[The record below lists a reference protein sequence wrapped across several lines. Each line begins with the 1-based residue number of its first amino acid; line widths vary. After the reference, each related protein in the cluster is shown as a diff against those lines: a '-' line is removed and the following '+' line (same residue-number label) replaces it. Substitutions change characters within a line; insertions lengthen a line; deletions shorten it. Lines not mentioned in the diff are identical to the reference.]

1 MNEPRPFAS
10 LSPSLLARKG
20 AARPAMRPQLQ
31 PLVFEGS
38 QHFADPHLNEHYLDE
53 HRLNDLGW
61 NDMGEGHDEPAPT
74 VASPSLGLT
83 PLSAAD
89 VVSQNDCDLEAESEE
104 LAPAPTVVALAPE
117 PVAPIAQEPALSP
130 VQAQLAAL
138 AQSINA
144 TARLI
149 RTPATANGRK
159 AAFTLRLDAD
169 RHLRLRLAST
179 LQRRSAQQLL
189 TEALDRVLDEIPG
202 LNGLARQMT
211 QN

>member
-38 QHFADPHLNEHYLDE
+38 QHFGDP
-53 HRLNDLGW
+53 RLNDLGW
-61 NDMGEGHDEPAPT
+61 NDMGEDHEEPAPP
-74 VASPSLGLT
+74 AAHQSLGLT

-89 VVSQNDCDLEAESEE
+89 VDFENTCDLEAEAEE
-104 LAPAPTVVALAPE
+104 DAPAPVVLALAAEAASSVGDVVPPAAGE
-117 PVAPIAQEPALSP
+117 APVLSP
-130 VQAQLAAL
+130 VQVQLATL

-144 TARLI
+144 TARHT
-149 RTPATANGRK
+149 RAPVAAHGRK

-202 LNGLARQMT
+202 LNGLARQMA
-211 QN
+211 QK